1 MNFTFL
7 KGGTVAFYRS
17 DAEQAEWTQEE
28 MSLICTFPLN
38 EKVIERGMTVLF
50 EDPATNAIQ
59 AYEIRNL
66 STFKAEGYQQFTA
79 EDIVISELTDC
90 HIPEEIEL
98 TNVSTT
104 SALNQILSGT
114 GWSVGTVATNP
125 TSSGDIGRGT
135 VWQGAIAIRNNW
147 NVNFLTRVTIG
158 ANGITG
164 KYIDIVTTGGTWRGL
179 RLSID
184 KNTADP
190 CVTYDDSELYT
201 ALYAYGASYTEGS
214 TIETQHTVELNI
226 AGVSWAKTSDHPAKP
241 SGQKY
246 LEWPEKTALYGRN
259 GRPRFGYYQ
268 NTDIKDANVL
278 IQKCWETLK
287 TCSDPKVS
295 ITGTVTDLRRMGYAD
310 EPLRLYDMAIVDFG
324 DAVMY
329 KQVIKLTVNLLDPTG
344 NTPTIGDYIPNII
357 YINRET
363 ENFATG
369 GGSGV
374 GGRGGRGTRNKK
386 QQGEFETT
394 IAQNERNIILEARQV
409 DENRNI
415 LRQAGMQIDPI
426 TGVLIYAEDTENMVG
441 SKFRVQSNRITSEIT
456 ERKASDNVLSSRI
469 TQNANSISLEVSE
482 RKGADSGLSSR
493 ITVESGRINQIV
505 SAVGSDGHVTAASI
519 CLAINSA
526 GSSATI
532 NADKIYLLGQTIA
545 NTITADYITTKLASA
560 NMVTAQA
567 LLVQGVIT
575 CRDGISCVA
584 IYANNNNITNPL
596 MNASVANNTLT
607 LTKADG
613 TEITFSKAATLS
625 GAWSGG
631 TFTVS
636 ATGATLSTQI
646 VQGTTSWSG
655 DTATVPVEAIDSD
668 NPGYQ
673 YATGRNISVNA
684 SSRYDAGWNACRTA
698 MLNSAERLSYYT
710 GTVTTKY
717 DAPSVGAQARQVIY
731 PYSSNSTTLYTVP
744 DRR

>member
-50 EDPATNAIQ
+50 ADPATNAIQ

-214 TIETQHTVELNI
+214 TIETQHTVEVNI

-329 KQVIKLTVNLLDPTG
+329 KQIIKLTVNLLDPTG

-441 SKFRVQSNRITSEIT
+441 SKFRVQSNRITSEVT

-519 CLAINSA
+519 CLAINNG

-532 NADKIYLLGQTIA
+532 RADKIYLLGQAIA
-545 NTITADYITTKLASA
+545 NTITADYIASKISSISSLLAHAITADSVSA
-560 NMVTAQA
+560 GSLSIFGTMGSINVATAYNGSTMTQS
-567 LLVQGVIT
+567 GNT
-575 CRDGISCVA
+575 
-584 IYANNNNITNPL
+584 Y
-596 MNASVANNTLT
+596 TLT
-607 LTKADG
+607 LAKMNGDFDQYSFSRAVSSWGVGGGSGKVNVTAYPQNQTKSVNVSIDG
-613 TEITFSKAATLS
+613 TTNIYSNGSYTYTVDYENLDGDDVSTGYTKTVNVSVSSPTPSNPRVSSSASGTSLGTLS
-625 GAWSGG
+625 GASPGKHILFNLG
-631 TFTVS
+631 STV
-636 ATGATLSTQI
+636 
-646 VQGTTSWSG
+646 
-655 DTATVPVEAIDSD
+655 
-668 NPGYQ
+668 
-673 YATGRNISVNA
+673 
-684 SSRYDAGWNACRTA
+684 YDIF
-698 MLNSAERLSYYT
+698 L
-710 GTVTTKY
+710 V
-717 DAPSVGAQARQVIY
+717 
-731 PYSSNSTTLYTVP
+731 
-744 DRR
+744 